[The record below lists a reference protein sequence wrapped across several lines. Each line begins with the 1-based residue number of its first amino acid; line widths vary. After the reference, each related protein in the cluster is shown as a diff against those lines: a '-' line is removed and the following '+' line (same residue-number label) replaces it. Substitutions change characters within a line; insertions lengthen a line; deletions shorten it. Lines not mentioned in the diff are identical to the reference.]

1 MSVTVRKQVNPP
13 PWRNTAVLKWVAQLV
28 FLFGFI
34 AIAVIIVRQVQSNL
48 SERLINFDFKWLDGR
63 LGFPIRE
70 GIDTD
75 PATGGRNILVGIVNT
90 LRITVFGI
98 LAATLLG
105 TIVGVARLSNN
116 WIVQRLSTLYVESIR
131 NIPLL
136 LQILFWGVVSQTFFK
151 LDPADPDTLETGQYF
166 FAPTRKGIGVVWV
179 QPWGGFYQW
188 LIWVLIGAVAGFFV
202 HRRLFRQREDE
213 GRETYPNLSALGV
226 LLVFAVIGW
235 FAHPVW
241 GWLGGVFD
249 AIGGAFTDLPTMVYQ
264 LVFAGAALAVGFFWI
279 KRFLDDRRTPSGL
292 AKLTDDDW
300 FRMIFAGF
308 LAVAAA
314 GFFLIFSG
322 FSSQVGDI
330 SGSFFSDWLAPKFDS
345 ATNVIDVPI
354 SQIEADVAAGMTLEQ
369 IAVAQGLDAD
379 SAHKLVDG
387 LTSGFVDRIDTG
399 ISNGSLTAGQVAAE
413 LEVIKSRADYPL
425 RWSRPVVEAR
435 GANFL
440 ALSPNSGIVM
450 TPGFFALWIAVTLY
464 TASFIA
470 EIVRGGILAISKG
483 QNEAAGALG
492 LTRSQALRFV
502 ILPQAF
508 RIIFPPL
515 GNQYLNLFKN
525 TSLGIAVAYPE
536 IVQIGQTVYNQN
548 GQTIPVLLIWMAFFL
563 VGSLLISAIVNYYN
577 RRTKLVER

>member
-1 MSVTVRKQVNPP
+1 MAVTVHKQVRPP
-13 PWRNTAVLKWVAQLV
+13 FWRNTTVLKWVAQLV

-34 AIAVIIVRQVQSNL
+34 AIALILIRQVQDNL
-48 SERLINFDFKWLDGR
+48 SDRGITFDFDWLDGR

-90 LRITVFGI
+90 LRVTIFGI
-98 LAATLLG
+98 IAATILG
-105 TIVGVARLSNN
+105 TIVGVARLSSN

-136 LQILFWGVVSQTFFK
+136 LQILFWGVVSQSFFI
-151 LDPADPDTLETGQYF
+151 LDPADPDTLEPGRYLI
-166 FAPTRKGIGVVWV
+166 APTRKGVGVSWI

-188 LIWVLIGAVAGFFV
+188 LVWVIIGAVAGFFLR
-202 HRRLFRQREDE
+202 RRLVRQREE
-213 GRETYPNLSALGV
+213 QGAETYPDLKAFGV
-226 LLVFAVIGW
+226 LVLFGVIGW

-241 GWLGGVFD
+241 AWLGDVFD
-249 AIGGAFTDLPTMVYQ
+249 AIGGFITDIPTIVFQ
-264 LVFAGAALAVGFFWI
+264 LVFAAGALAIGFWWL
-279 KRFLDDRRTPSGL
+279 KRFLDERRTPSGL

-300 FRMIFAGF
+300 FRMIFAGLVSILAALF
-308 LAVAAA
+308 LVAVA
-314 GFFLIFSG
+314 G
-322 FSSQVGDI
+322 FSSEVRDV

-345 ATNVIDVPI
+345 ATRVIDVPI
-354 SQIEADVAAGMTLEQ
+354 SEIEADVAAGMTLED
-369 IAVAQGLDAD
+369 IAIAEGLDRD

-387 LTSGFVDRIDTG
+387 LTPGFVADIDTG
-399 ISNGSLTAGQVAAE
+399 IENGTLSAAQVAE
-413 LEVIKSRADYPL
+413 KLETIRSRADNPL
-425 RWSRPVVEAR
+425 RWSRAEVEQS

-440 ALSPNSGIVM
+440 ALSPNSGVVM

-470 EIVRGGILAISKG
+470 EVVRGGILAISKG

-492 LTRSQALRFV
+492 LTRTQALRFV
-502 ILPQAF
+502 VLPQAF

-525 TSLGIAVAYPE
+525 TSLGIAVAFPD
-536 IVQIGQTVYNQN
+536 IVQIGQTTYNQN
-548 GQTIPVLLIWMAFFL
+548 GQSIPVIFVWMAFYL
-563 VGSLLISAIVNYYN
+563 TGSLIISAIVNFYN
-577 RRTKLVER
+577 RRMKLVER